1 MFPSNYVQEINED
14 IPPALPSRAN
24 TNNKSLDGDKL
35 KREEKEREESQKI
48 LKIKERET
56 ERQKKEMF
64 RLELEKLGQDNIIK
78 QKQEETF
85 VESVNI
91 KNKEDVINKKTS
103 DIKATV
109 VYDYEPQE
117 SNEIKLIENEIVYDI
132 IKLDEGWYL

>member
-1 MFPSNYVQEINED
+1 MI
-14 IPPALPSRAN
+14 I
-24 TNNKSLDGDKL
+24 KSLPPTYN
-35 KREEKEREESQKI
+35 I
-48 LKIKERET
+48 KIKERET